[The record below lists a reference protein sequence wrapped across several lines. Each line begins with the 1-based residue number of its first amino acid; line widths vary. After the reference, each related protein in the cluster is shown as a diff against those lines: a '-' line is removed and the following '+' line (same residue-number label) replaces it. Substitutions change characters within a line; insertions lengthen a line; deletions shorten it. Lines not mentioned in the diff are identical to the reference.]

1 MRNANRQ
8 WRLKRY
14 PEGMP
19 RVDDWELTEAPI
31 GEPGPGEV
39 LVRSI
44 YLDVAPYMRARIA
57 PMKNYAKGVAP
68 GDVMIGGGVGE
79 VVRSNHPDWRP
90 GDLVQHDF
98 DFGWQDF
105 PVLKGEG
112 LRRVDPREAPLP
124 AWLSWY
130 GVNGLTALF
139 GLRDCGQ
146 VKAGDVVVVSAAAG
160 SVGQLVGQIAK
171 IHGARAIAVASTA
184 EKVARCRELGFDDGI
199 AYREEPDLAA
209 ALQRVCPNGVD
220 LFFDNTGGPIH
231 DAVLLNLAPK
241 ARVVICG
248 TVSLADRLGQPDI
261 GPRFLRQ
268 ILVARARIEG
278 FLVLDYQSRYAE
290 GYRQLAAWSA
300 EGKIR
305 QEADVLDGL
314 ERMPEAFLRL
324 LTSQNVGKQMVRVS
338 PEPAGA

>member
-14 PEGMP
+14 PEGLP
-19 RVDDWELTEAPI
+19 RTSDWELVEAPI
-31 GEPGPGEV
+31 AEPGPGEV

-44 YLDVAPYMRARIA
+44 YLDVAPYMRARIS

-68 GDVMIGGGVGE
+68 GEVMLGGGVGE

-90 GDLVQHDF
+90 GELVQHDF
-98 DFGWQDF
+98 DFGWQDY
-105 PVLKGEG
+105 PVLRGEG
-112 LRRVDPREAPLP
+112 LRRVDPDVAPMP
-124 AWLSWY
+124 AWMGWY

-139 GLRDCGQ
+139 GLVDCGQ
-146 VKAGDVVVVSAAAG
+146 VQAGDVVVVSAAAG

-171 IHGARAIAVASTA
+171 IHGARAVAVASTA
-184 EKVARCRELGFDDGI
+184 DKIAFCQEQGFDDGV
-199 AYREEPDLAA
+199 AYRDEADLPA
-209 ALQRVCPNGVD
+209 ALKRVCPNGVD

-231 DAVLLNLAPK
+231 DAVLQNLAPR

-268 ILVARARIEG
+268 VLVARARIEG
-278 FLVLDYQSRYAE
+278 FLVLDYQERYAE
-290 GYRQLAAWSA
+290 GFAQLAAWA
-300 EGKIR
+300 REGKLRHREDI
-305 QEADVLDGL
+305 LDGL
-314 ERMPEAFLRL
+314 ERLPEAFLRL
-324 LTSQNVGKQMVRVS
+324 LTSRNLGKQLVRAS
-338 PEPAGA
+338 AEPER

>member
-8 WRLKRY
+8 WRLKRH
-14 PEGMP
+14 PEGLP
-19 RVDDWELTEAPI
+19 KESDWELVEAPI
-31 GEPGPGEV
+31 AEPGAGEV

-44 YLDVAPYMRARIA
+44 YLDVAPYMRARIS
-57 PMKNYAKGVAP
+57 PMKNYARGVAP
-68 GDVMIGGGVGE
+68 GEVMLGGGVGE

-90 GDLVQHDF
+90 GDLAQHDF
-98 DFGWQDF
+98 DFGWQDY

-112 LRRVDPREAPLP
+112 LRRVDPAVAPLP
-124 AWLSWY
+124 AWMGWY

-139 GLRDCGQ
+139 GLVDCGA

-171 IHGARAIAVASTA
+171 IRGARAVAVASTA
-184 EKVARCRELGFDDGI
+184 DKIVFCREQGFDDGI
-199 AYREEPDLAA
+199 AYRDETDLPA
-209 ALQRVCPNGVD
+209 ALKRVCPDGVD

-231 DAVLLNLAPK
+231 DAVLQNLVPR

-268 ILVARARIEG
+268 VLVARARIEG
-278 FLVLDYQSRYAE
+278 FLVLDYKDRYAE
-290 GYRQLAAWSA
+290 GFAQLAAWSR
-300 EGKIR
+300 EGRLRHREDI
-305 QEADVLDGL
+305 LDGL
-314 ERMPEAFLRL
+314 ERLPEAFLRL
-324 LTSQNVGKQMVRVS
+324 LTSRNLGKQLVRAA
-338 PEPAGA
+338 PEPAG